1 MWRGILA
8 DNKYKIRLGTLQ
20 ELYDIGKKISLIDGN
35 ERATTIRAAQAEKVV
50 EKVLLHCGSILK
62 LLSLDKGN
70 YADLDIALVA
80 SAARNIIDSANIYF
94 YVSERGISEEEVKFR
109 YNLQFLNYDKNIK
122 NIFGKLN
129 FSLTSFRRRLIDVE
143 NIRNEIKSSNLYL
156 NANNDERSLMLSGK
170 QFIKKPE
177 MKILDSSIESGIY
190 NLLSNSIHSFYIGLS
205 NNSLNKSDIF
215 SSYIDF
221 VMLAIIAVETS
232 VIYTA
237 NIIYDYILLR
247 KRLGKK
253 ISENERAIIKY
264 LMKAD
269 YMYEYLEHQK
279 VFFDS
284 DNLFNILP

>member
-129 FSLTSFRRRLIDVE
+129 FSLTSFRC
-143 NIRNEIKSSNLYL
+143 
-156 NANNDERSLMLSGK
+156 
-170 QFIKKPE
+170 
-177 MKILDSSIESGIY
+177 
-190 NLLSNSIHSFYIGLS
+190 
-205 NNSLNKSDIF
+205 
-215 SSYIDF
+215 
-221 VMLAIIAVETS
+221 
-232 VIYTA
+232 
-237 NIIYDYILLR
+237 
-247 KRLGKK
+247 
-253 ISENERAIIKY
+253 
-264 LMKAD
+264 
-269 YMYEYLEHQK
+269 
-279 VFFDS
+279 
-284 DNLFNILP
+284 

>member
-122 NIFGKLN
+122 TYFGK
-129 FSLTSFRRRLIDVE
+129 FKIFR
-143 NIRNEIKSSNLYL
+143 
-156 NANNDERSLMLSGK
+156 
-170 QFIKKPE
+170 
-177 MKILDSSIESGIY
+177 
-190 NLLSNSIHSFYIGLS
+190 
-205 NNSLNKSDIF
+205 
-215 SSYIDF
+215 
-221 VMLAIIAVETS
+221 
-232 VIYTA
+232 
-237 NIIYDYILLR
+237 
-247 KRLGKK
+247 
-253 ISENERAIIKY
+253 
-264 LMKAD
+264 
-269 YMYEYLEHQK
+269 
-279 VFFDS
+279 
-284 DNLFNILP
+284 